1 MGQCWK
7 WSSKWSRDETRWE
20 MEEMWWRGK
29 KRVRTFC
36 LWLWREEINW
46 SGRRFKKKKKEK
58 MYNHQSV
65 FWYTCELHLFLC
77 VSMSKIQWE
86 WVLVSYE
93 FIECFPPLFYM
104 VVSRDAINFIGD
116 RGSGGNNKK
125 MGLCSKKHKL
135 LMSEEETGSQN
146 ISH

>member
-1 MGQCWK
+1 
-7 WSSKWSRDETRWE
+7 
-20 MEEMWWRGK
+20 
-29 KRVRTFC
+29 
-36 LWLWREEINW
+36 
-46 SGRRFKKKKKEK
+46 

-116 RGSGGNNKK
+116 RGSGANNKK

-135 LMSEEETGSQN
+135 LMSEEETGSHFTLNKILIQELLCLWIN
-146 ISH
+146 LVLNLLYVFFSCSSTLILIIVIWLLLFFISLCS